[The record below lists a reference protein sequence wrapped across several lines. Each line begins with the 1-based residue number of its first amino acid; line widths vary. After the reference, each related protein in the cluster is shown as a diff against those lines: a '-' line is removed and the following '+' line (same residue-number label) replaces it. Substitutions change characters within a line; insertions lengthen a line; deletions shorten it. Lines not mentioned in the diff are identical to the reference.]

1 MNARELQSL
10 ANLEWDMVIDVRGSH
25 PTDDAQRE
33 HAIALLRDLPRRHQ
47 ITAIDEL
54 ARDLAETRPV
64 SEVLFDTTAIDAT
77 KNASARSETLE
88 RMYIKQ
94 KRREREFRALNRR
107 ESARRLLASL
117 RAGLSRLVGKSH

>member
-47 ITAIDEL
+47 ITAIDEDTL
-54 ARDLAETRPV
+54 TVMLDDMVKKGKIMARQ
-64 SEVLFDTTAIDAT
+64 SG
-77 KNASARSETLE
+77 
-88 RMYIKQ
+88 
-94 KRREREFRALNRR
+94 RRVAYV
-107 ESARRLLASL
+107 A
-117 RAGLSRLVGKSH
+117 V